1 MSNNLINSNFA
12 APNEQ
17 KIFFAMTFDN
27 RDSIDLGK
35 GNIYSLFKDI
45 FFPTLLGLT
54 FNTVFILTDGIFVG
68 NGIGDGGLAC
78 VNLVAPIMMLV
89 TGLGMMFGTG
99 CSVVAA
105 IHLSH
110 GNEKAARINVT
121 QAFATSAV
129 FEILLVVVFYNFP
142 DKILHILGVS
152 DSLMTLAM
160 EYYLWFIPTCLFL
173 VFQIIGGFVIR
184 LDGSPRYA
192 MFANIVPAV
201 VNIILDFVFIFP
213 CKMGLRGA
221 ALATD
226 IGTCVGTLMVL
237 YYIIFKSKT
246 LRFYR
251 LKRTLT
257 SIRLSLR
264 NIGYMMNI
272 GFSAFVGEFA
282 ISVMMFTGNVMF
294 GKYLGDDGI
303 AAYSVI
309 CYLFPVVFMVYDAV
323 ALSAQPIISF
333 NYGAGLLGRVWNV
346 FRYGAGLSVGFSLII
361 FILFCFFAP
370 TIISVFLER
379 GSVSFEAA
387 VGGLPFFAVGFIF
400 MSFNIVAIVYF
411 QSIERAVFSTI
422 LMTLR
427 GIVFPVAAFVVL
439 PKVMGVEGLWLSV
452 ATAEIL
458 ATFIAV
464 GWLVKNRSF
473 VCQSEK

>member
-1 MSNNLINSNFA
+1 MA
-12 APNEQ
+12 
-17 KIFFAMTFDN
+17 FDN
-27 RDSIDLGK
+27 RDSIDLGR
-35 GNIYSLFKDI
+35 GNIYGLFKDI

-68 NGIGDGGLAC
+68 NGIGANGLAC

-89 TGLGMMFGTG
+89 TGFGMMFGTG

-105 IHLSH
+105 IHLSQN
-110 GNEKAARINVT
+110 NEKAARINVT
-121 QAFATSAV
+121 QAFITSV
-129 FEILLVVVFYNFP
+129 VLGVLLGIIFYSCP
-142 DKILHILGVS
+142 GRILHALGVS
-152 DSLMTLAM
+152 DNLMALAKD
-160 EYYLWFIPTCLFL
+160 YYLWFIPTCLFL

-201 VNIILDFVFIFP
+201 VNIILDFTFIFP
-213 CKMGLRGA
+213 CEMGLMGA

-226 IGTCVGTLMVL
+226 IGTGVGTLMVL
-237 YYIIFKSKT
+237 YYVIFKSKT
-246 LRFYR
+246 LRLYR
-251 LKRTLT
+251 LKRTMT
-257 SIRLSLR
+257 SVRLSLR
-264 NIGYMMNI
+264 NVGYMMNI

-303 AAYSVI
+303 AAFSVI
-309 CYLFPVVFMVYDAV
+309 CYLFPVVYMVYDAV

-333 NYGAGLLGRVWNV
+333 NYGAGLLDRVWRV
-346 FRYGAGLSVGFSLII
+346 FRYGSGLSVGFSLVI
-361 FILFCFFAP
+361 FVLFCFFAP

-379 GSVSFEAA
+379 GSDSFEAA
-387 VGGLPFFAVGFIF
+387 AGGLPFFALGFIF

-427 GIVFPVAAFVVL
+427 GIVFPVAAFIVL
-439 PKVMGVEGLWLSV
+439 PEMMGIKGLWLSV
-452 ATAEIL
+452 AFAEIL
-458 ATFIAV
+458 ATLITF
-464 GWLVKNRSF
+464 GWFVKNRSF
-473 VCQSEK
+473 VCQAEK